1 MHLSI
6 SEGPEVRCTVQYR
19 RGRRY
24 GIPIN
29 IGGAGGKVHLS
40 ISEGPEVRCTYQYRR
55 GRR

>member
-6 SEGPEVRCTVQYR
+6 SEGQEVRCTYQYR

-24 GIPIN
+24 GAPIN

-40 ISEGPEVRCTYQYRR
+40 IVEGQEVRCTYQYRR